1 MNWIPP
7 KLEEL
12 HEGMPCE
19 IIDMRAS
26 ADSIQDAQEVKKLFK
41 RDITPLIVFKSHI
54 LTAADIEYYTMNPQL
69 INRDLRINKE

>member
-12 HEGMPCE
+12 HEGMTCE
-19 IIDMRAS
+19 IIDTRAS
-26 ADSIQDAQEVKKLFK
+26 ADSIQDAMEVKRLFK
-41 RDITPLIVFKSHI
+41 REIQPSVVFKSHI
-54 LTAADIEYYTMNPQL
+54 LTAADIEYYTMNPLL